1 MDGISRGRIP
11 QRENERDEE
20 IRKEEQEDG
29 EVTRNKLSTVSARG
43 KENTFRWR
51 RTVSYDSATKAPGM
65 TW

>member
-43 KENTFRWR
+43 RENTFRW

-65 TW
+65 MW